1 LRKQNSEPCDKLTTF
16 IISFTYIF
24 FMWNLFLSKVY
35 LIFDGKN
42 IHNIWNSRIKCSIL
56 QLLFFFEN
64 KYDDQ
69 RDLVYSLG
77 GHIMFGV
84 IIITFLRNI
93 HMSSSL
99 IQSLPLFT
107 STWDLIKFDMKLLYV
122 LVFVSVYSLTL
133 PHDLILFFFF
143 SFSSTSLYWP
153 KKLIF
158 WLDVVLLYFYYT
170 IFFVCCSFL
179 FDYR

>member
-1 LRKQNSEPCDKLTTF
+1 MKFQNQVF
-16 IISFTYIF
+16 
-24 FMWNLFLSKVY
+24 
-35 LIFDGKN
+35 
-42 IHNIWNSRIKCSIL
+42 NSSAS
-56 QLLFFFEN
+56 FFFEN

-143 SFSSTSLYWP
+143 HSLLHHYIDQKSWSFDLMLFSFTFIIQFFSCVVHFYSITVSFHVCSLLNFFIKTSNLRLFFMIMLFHVRIVKIHESS
-153 KKLIF
+153 
-158 WLDVVLLYFYYT
+158 
-170 IFFVCCSFL
+170 
-179 FDYR
+179 